1 MHARRSTPRLTVLI
15 PAATLAAL
23 CAGAPA
29 QAQYFGRNAVQW
41 ERQKFEVLKT
51 RHFDVYYYPE
61 GRQAAEQ
68 VGRMGERWYTRLSRI
83 LGHEIKERQPV
94 ILYASHPQFQQT
106 NTLGGAPGEG
116 TGGVTEAFKRRIVLP
131 VGGSLA
137 ETDHVLGHELVHA
150 FQYSMTGQGRISDS
164 NYPSALRMPLWFIEG
179 MAEYLSVGP
188 SDPLTAMWIR
198 DAARQEKGL
207 PTIRQL
213 ESARYCP

>member
-1 MHARRSTPRLTVLI
+1 MLSSRTTSRCLFLV

-23 CAGAPA
+23 CAAAPA

-51 RHFDVYYYPE
+51 RHFDVYYYAE

-106 NTLGGAPGEG
+106 NTLGG
-116 TGGVTEAFKRRIVLP
+116 
-131 VGGSLA
+131 
-137 ETDHVLGHELVHA
+137 
-150 FQYSMTGQGRISDS
+150 
-164 NYPSALRMPLWFIEG
+164 
-179 MAEYLSVGP
+179 
-188 SDPLTAMWIR
+188 
-198 DAARQEKGL
+198 
-207 PTIRQL
+207 
-213 ESARYCP
+213 